1 MIQNREVSPP
11 AQETSEEEED
21 NDKDKDFHVSDAD
34 SFSDEEPPRKIFFK
48 EPRVKL
54 TRLSHPLV
62 RYNLNN
68 IHLYEM

>member
-48 EPRVKL
+48 QPRVKSR
-54 TRLSHPLV
+54 RLPQALV

-68 IHLYEM
+68 IHLYKM